1 MTERLPN
8 LVHPTDCYSLLL
20 FHVGTDIAVSNL
32 KNIKRYYKEL
42 GAAVK
47 NSGVQGVLSILQVRR
62 MRRERTNRIK
72 RIHKWLREW
81 CCQQGFGC
89 LCHETNFKKSA
100 LLEEDG
106 VHQSD
111 KGKTILAA
119 SFPI

>member
-1 MTERLPN
+1 MYVPLSIYY
-8 LVHPTDCYSLLL
+8 LLLL
-20 FHVGTDIAVSNL
+20 FHIGTSDTAVSNL
-32 KNIKRYYKEL
+32 KNIKRDCKEL

-72 RIHKWLREW
+72 RINKWLREW